1 MGASCLLR
9 PGRIRNFHSLYAIE
23 LVCCSKTTEG
33 QNEKGYRNV
42 SGLILAGDLQSSVT
56 VLGMANVEGSSVL
69 CSDSHGEPLAG
80 TAKTGTT
87 YVLLEWPHAWGRD
100 VLDGST
106 FGAELSAKLTQHLA
120 NYDATLLL
128 IRHPTRE
135 GRQIGDH
142 HLYLVFADE
151 QVTEVLHV
159 TGPEALLELDLSG
172 PGNNG
177 ASIREKP
184 MLLVCT
190 HAKRDRCCAV
200 KGRPVVRELAQQ
212 YPAHVGNDVVWETSH
227 IKGHRFAATLM
238 LMPWAYSYGRMN
250 VEAAHAL
257 VEHAFNGLYFVPGN
271 RGRGTLSAPAQAAE
285 LAVATALTKQ
295 GVRLGIDQLQVTV
308 VDSAQKTATVRVE
321 DTHAQQSYAVMLE
334 KRPVEGVIASCGDAP
349 KTGATWQVT
358 CMREALPQSNR

>member
-1 MGASCLLR
+1 MS
-9 PGRIRNFHSLYAIE
+9 
-23 LVCCSKTTEG
+23 
-33 QNEKGYRNV
+33 
-42 SGLILAGDLQSSVT
+42 T
-56 VLGMANVEGSSVL
+56 VLGMANTEGSPAL
-69 CSDSHGEPLAG
+69 CSDSNGEPLAG
-80 TAKTGTT
+80 TAKTGAT

-106 FGAELSAKLTQHLA
+106 FGAELSVKLKQHLA
-120 NYDATLLL
+120 KFDATLLL

-142 HLYLVFADE
+142 HVYLVFADE
-151 QVTEVLHV
+151 GVTEVLHV
-159 TGPEALLELDLSG
+159 NSPEALLELDVSG
-172 PGNNG
+172 PGRNG

-184 MLLVCT
+184 LLLVCT

-257 VEHAFNGLYFVPGN
+257 IEHASKGLYFLPGN

-285 LAVATALTKQ
+285 LAVATALTEQ
-295 GVRLGIDQLQVTV
+295 GVRLGIDQLEVTA
-308 VDSAQKTATVRVE
+308 VDTAEKAATVRVE
-321 DTHAQQSYAVMLE
+321 DTHAQQSYDVVLE
-334 KRPVEGVIASCGDAP
+334 KRPVEGVVASCGDAP
-349 KTGATWQVT
+349 KTGATWVVT
-358 CMREALPQSNR
+358 CMREALPR